1 MDLNNATVE
10 LGGASKLFLPNI
22 NSSRWGDECFLNLN
36 YAKIESNKANFEV
49 RGDRQILTQGNER
62 LTIWPLNAAVL
73 EASITYASQPTGN
86 ELRLRMLHSPSL
98 AFWPQGRAY
107 SPLLPGQLDGVD
119 SFIPANVEGS
129 FAVYHTKMHN
139 QYQAGKFAHLYR
151 WECIDANGQQAWCD
165 PLLIDGEDL
174 VIGLPVDWLSKAAY
188 PVTAMGAGDTFGY
201 TTGGAN
207 YENFNPGSHNGVGQ
221 LNQCLTAVSG
231 DTITALHFFTEWA
244 FAATCATKM
253 AVYSGAT
260 ANSTMNNASRAFCPS
275 ADIVPTS
282 EYPTGAWESV
292 SVNYAL
298 VGGTTYA
305 VAAGDS
311 SKTGS
316 AEIGIWYDSGGSNS
330 HSSQTSQALGTTWS
344 EVFTNNTRYSLYAT
358 WSNVPSGVVIPVF
371 MNQYRQR
378 MA

>member
-1 MDLNNATVE
+1 MGDLVSLNGAAVVT
-10 LGGASKLFLPNI
+10 GGKSGLVPNI
-22 NSSRWGDECFLNLN
+22 NSGRWADEAWLNLN
-36 YAKIESNKANFEV
+36 YAAMLSPTAVYVPDKSVLQKGGEQFHM
-49 RGDRQILTQGNER
+49 
-62 LTIWPLNAAVL
+62 WPFGEAVL
-73 EASITYASQPTGN
+73 EAAVVFAARPAKAEI
-86 ELRLRMLHSPSL
+86 RLRMAHSGL
-98 AFWPQGRAY
+98 QFWPQ
-107 SPLLPGQLDGVD
+107 PLVLGADTMAPERVL
-119 SFIPANVEGS
+119 GS
-129 FAVYHTKMHN
+129 IAVYHDKMHN

-151 WECIDANGQQAWCD
+151 WECIDAKGQKAWCD

-174 VIGLPVDWLSKAAY
+174 VISLPVDWLAKASY
-188 PVTAMGAGDTFGY
+188 PVVAMGAGDTFGF

-207 YENFNPGSHNGVGQ
+207 YENFNPGSHAGVGQ

-244 FAATCATKM
+244 FASTCATKM

-260 ANSTMNNASRAFCPS
+260 ANSTMNNASRAFGPS